1 MVTHPDRTLG
11 FVLHDVA
18 RMLRKRFDQRARGLG
33 LTRAQWHALA
43 HLAQHEGTQ
52 QGCLAD
58 VLELEPITLGRTL
71 DKLEAA
77 GLVERRAHPK
87 DRRIW
92 LLYLRPAAHPVL
104 EQMRRIGDATRA
116 DALAGL
122 GDDDQ
127 ERLMQILR
135 TMKGNLIEACNSPEE
150 TRAVSHG

>member
-1 MVTHPDRTLG
+1 MVTHLDRTLG

-18 RMLRKRFDQRARGLG
+18 RLLRKRFDQRARELG

-43 HLAQHEGTQ
+43 HLAQHEGIQ
-52 QGCLAD
+52 QGALAD
-58 VLELEPITLGRTL
+58 ILELEPITLGRTL

-92 LLYLRPAAHPVL
+92 LLYLRSEAHPVI
-104 EQMRRIGDATRA
+104 ERMWRIGDAARG
-116 DALAGL
+116 DALASL
-122 GDDDQ
+122 SDADQ

-135 TMKGNLIEACNSPEE
+135 TMKGNLIEACNAPDE
-150 TRAVSHG
+150 TRIANHG